1 MKNISL
7 IYYGAKSQFTRIGF
21 ALTFIVLVA
30 SCSKGG
36 GGNTVEG
43 KKAELA
49 KLQAEEK
56 TLSEKIQKLQAELN
70 IIDPNKEEEKVI
82 SVTTTPIAAQN
93 FKHFVE
99 FQGRLDAKNN
109 ILVSPQIGGA
119 ITSLNVKEGDYV
131 KQGQVIATIDN
142 AVMKQSQQ
150 EIEVQLETAKVFY
163 QKQKN
168 LWDQKIGTEVQYI
181 QAKSNV
187 EALEK
192 RLATLQTQLGMNKV
206 TAPMNGFIDEIRQ
219 RAGELAAPGLGIVR
233 LVNSDN
239 LKVVAQAADS
249 YAGTVKQGD
258 LVTIKFP
265 DLGKETTAKLT
276 FVSQT
281 VNQASRTFTIEA
293 SVPKIDPQL
302 KPNMTAVM
310 NVNDQSKSDAI
321 IINRNLIQQD
331 ESGNIVYVAVTEGG
345 KKVARSRKIT
355 TGLTYGGDIEI
366 VSGLQSG
373 DLLITQGYQDLVD
386 GQAVSF

>member
-7 IYYGAKSQFTRIGF
+7 IYQGAKTRFSQIAF
-21 ALTFIVLVA
+21 ALAFIVLVA

-36 GGNTVEG
+36 GDKVSQ
-43 KKAELA
+43 KKEELA
-49 KLQAEEK
+49 KLQAEESAI
-56 TLSEKIQKLQAELN
+56 SEKIQKLQAELN
-70 IIDPNKEEEKVI
+70 ILDPNKEEEKVI
-82 SVTTTPIAAQN
+82 SVTTSPVASQN

-109 ILVSPQIGGA
+109 IFVSPQVGGA

-131 KQGQVIATIDN
+131 KQGQVLATIDN
-142 AVMKQSQQ
+142 SVMKQSIQ
-150 EIEVQLETAKVFY
+150 EIEVQLQTAKVFY
-163 QKQKN
+163 EKQKT
-168 LWDQKIGTEVQYI
+168 LWDQKIGTEIQYI

-187 EALEK
+187 ESLEK
-192 RLATLQTQLGMNKV
+192 RLATAQSQLAMTKV
-206 TAPMNGFIDEIRQ
+206 TAPMNGFIDEVRL
-219 RAGELAAPGLGIVR
+219 RAGELASPGLGIVR
-233 LVNSDN
+233 IVNSDN
-239 LKVVAQAADS
+239 LKVVAQAADT
-249 YAGTVKQGD
+249 YAGTIKQGD

-281 VNQASRTFTIEA
+281 VNPASRTFTIEA
-293 SVPKIDPQL
+293 SIPKIDPQL

-310 NVNDQSKSDAI
+310 NVNDQSKSEAI

-331 ESGNIVYVAVTEGG
+331 EQGNIVYVAVSEGG

-366 VSGLQSG
+366 VSGLQAG